1 MITLSVLLSDLED
14 PHFRTEHFYLQMPLV
29 SHTAP
34 WPRTM
39 SGLVRAILIVRLL
52 RCTGSNRSMIKA
64 LRTIWN
70 AAVILQFVWKMC
82 VCVCVCLCVC
92 LRGEQHWRLCRWER
106 RDMQRKRDTENGREK
121 EREGARERG
130 RARKIQGA
138 PVYHVAQSH
147 SYTTSQL
154 HKKKRNES
162 LIQRP
167 CCTKTPSHNIGP
179 PYRTTPKRRLSSW
192 PELLILTI
200 I

>member
-1 MITLSVLLSDLED
+1 MLTLQILQIINHYMITLSVLLSDLED

-82 VCVCVCLCVC
+82 VCVSVCVFT
-92 LRGEQHWRLCRWER
+92 R
-106 RDMQRKRDTENGREK
+106 RTTLALVPVGKKRHAKKEGHRKRERKREGGS
-121 EREGARERG
+121 EGAREGTKNTRG
-130 RARKIQGA
+130 PCLPCGTITFLHNLPIAKKNATSLWYRDR
-138 PVYHVAQSH
+138 VAQRPLH
-147 SYTTSQL
+147 TT
-154 HKKKRNES
+154 
-162 LIQRP
+162 
-167 CCTKTPSHNIGP
+167 
-179 PYRTTPKRRLSSW
+179 
-192 PELLILTI
+192 
-200 I
+200 

>member
-1 MITLSVLLSDLED
+1 MLTLQILQIINHYMITLSVLLSDLED

-82 VCVCVCLCVC
+82 VCVCVCVYEANNIGACAGGKEETC
-92 LRGEQHWRLCRWER
+92 
-106 RDMQRKRDTENGREK
+106 K
-121 EREGARERG
+121 ERGTQKTGEKKRGRERG

-154 HKKKRNES
+154 HKKNATS
-162 LIQRP
+162 LWYRDRVAQRP
-167 CCTKTPSHNIGP
+167 LH
-179 PYRTTPKRRLSSW
+179 TT
-192 PELLILTI
+192 
-200 I
+200 